1 MSELYH
7 VSSSPHVRSKDT
19 TSRIMLYVIIALLP
33 TSLFGIYN
41 FGYRALVLILVTIAS
56 CVASEWI
63 FNKIVHKKDTITDL
77 SAVVTG
83 LLLALNLP
91 PTLPWWE
98 AVIGGVFAIVVV
110 KCMFGGLG
118 QNFMNPALGARC
130 FLLIAF
136 AADMTKF
143 TDDMS
148 KYIADGYTSATPL
161 ATLRNGGAV
170 NTMDMLIGRTG
181 GTIGETSAI
190 FILLG
195 AIFLILMG
203 VIDLRIPASYIVTFA
218 IFMLLFSGH
227 GFDWNYITA
236 QLCGGGLMLGAFF
249 MATDYVTSPITPRGQ
264 IIFGICCGILTGLF
278 RCFGA
283 NAEGVSFAIIL
294 SNILVPM
301 IEKYT
306 VPTAFGVVKEK
317 KTKEGG
323 K

>member
-1 MSELYH
+1 
-7 VSSSPHVRSKDT
+7 
-19 TSRIMLYVIIALLP
+19 MLYVILALLP

-41 FGYRALVLILVTIAS
+41 FGYRALILILVTIAS
-56 CVASEWI
+56 CVASEWVY
-63 FNKIVHKKDTITDL
+63 NKIVHKKQTLTDM

-98 AVIGGVFAIVVV
+98 AVLGGVFAIIIV
-110 KCMFGGLG
+110 KCLFGGLG

-136 AADMTKF
+136 AADMTKC
-143 TDDMS
+143 TDNMS
-148 KYIADGYTSATPL
+148 QYLTDGYTSATPL
-161 ATLRNGGAV
+161 AVLRGGGAV

-190 FILLG
+190 AILIG
-195 AIFLILMG
+195 AIFLILVG
-203 VIDLRIPASYIVTFA
+203 VIDLRIPASYIVSFA

-227 GFDWNYITA
+227 GFDGNYITA

-264 IIFGICCGILTGLF
+264 IVFGICCGILTGLF

-294 SNILVPM
+294 SNLLVPI

-317 KTKEGG
+317 KAKGEG